1 MSRFIL
7 RRIVQAIPTLFGI
20 LLLTFLLTRLSPAD
34 PVKLMLAGQFDI
46 TPEERAELYHNLGLD
61 DPLPVQFVRYAGNV
75 LRLDFGNSFY
85 YHRPVVELIAER
97 IPNSLQLSVLS
108 LILALVIGVPLGV
121 VSAYRRG
128 KPIDHVIR
136 IFSVAGHAIPSF
148 WFGLLFVTILGVQL
162 RWFPIGSMNAVGK
175 DGDVLDRIWHLF
187 GPVLALSLG
196 LIALY
201 PRYLRT
207 QVLEIVNQDYVR
219 TAHAKGLKQRSVTW
233 GHVVRNTLIPI
244 VTLFGGLLTIVL
256 SGSVVIERVFNWPGI
271 GRLLFEALVSKDY
284 PMIQANVV
292 IGSVLLLVSF
302 IARDIA
308 YAFVDPRVKVSG

>member
-175 DGDVLDRIWHLF
+175 DSDVLDRIWHLF

-219 TAHAKGLKQRSVTW
+219 TAHAKGLKQRAVTW

-284 PMIQANVV
+284 PMIQASVV

-302 IARDIA
+302 IFRDIA